1 MKLSA
6 ALIAT
11 AAALSGLAEAKVH
24 KVGLKKIPKED
35 FSIVLCP
42 EYLTRRMALM
52 KGTDAWCYRASET
65 EVFGRRPSNT

>member
-11 AAALSGLAEAKVH
+11 AAALSGLADAKVH

-42 EYLTRRMALM
+42 RHLARRMALM
-52 KGTDAWCYRASET
+52 TGTDAWCYTASET
-65 EVFGRRPSNT
+65 EVYGSRPSNR